1 VSNLGFD
8 AAGNLY
14 VYESG
19 TSDSKGEPTVV
30 RFTSAANGFS
40 PPPTTESLVAFP
52 IYFGGA
58 TGFAVD

>member
-58 TGFAVD
+58 TGFAAD